1 MMMTMRQER
10 WFSLVTFHAMWL
22 LQGTL
27 RDGCKVVVFNASFVS
42 QQQHGSEHQQ
52 LQQGCVLQLSYNN
65 VRRAHQ
71 SSKLGYVPPR
81 ALTRGISLSSVLPGG
96 YISY

>member
-1 MMMTMRQER
+1 MKMRGVMMIQES
-10 WFSLVTFHAMWL
+10 WFSLETIVL

-27 RDGCKVVVFNASFVS
+27 IDGCKVVVFNAPFVS
-42 QQQHGSEHQQ
+42 RSEQQQQQ
-52 LQQGCVLQLSYNN
+52 QQGCVVQLSYNN

-81 ALTRGISLSSVLPGG
+81 ALTRGISLSSILPGG
-96 YISY
+96 RYLCY